1 MNLKEKLQGH
11 KVVKVCGSKF
21 VIRRINPIMDF
32 PADKMPQIFTSF
44 KSERK
49 TDKTPYS
56 ATTILEQMIRVIEA
70 GVVSPE
76 LVPVG
81 KADKRGKEDGI
92 TAEDLFRDEETGVK
106 LFQEIMLHS
115 LNHYRGL
122 KGVFFS
128 LKNRLTFAINLAKN
142 MATARQV

>member
-11 KVVKVCGSKF
+11 KVVKVCGQKF
-21 VIRRINPIMDF
+21 VIRKINPIIDF

-49 TDKTPYS
+49 TEKSPYS
-56 ATTILEQMIRVIEA
+56 PQALMEQMIRVIEA

-76 LVPVG
+76 LVPIG
-81 KADKRGKEDGI
+81 KGEKRGKEAGI
-92 TAEDLFRDEETGVK
+92 TAEDLFRDEEVGVK
-106 LFQEIMLHS
+106 LFQEIMLHA
-115 LNHYRGL
+115 LNKYRGI

-142 MATARQV
+142 TALVRQQ

>member
-1 MNLKEKLQGH
+1 MNLKDKLQGH
-11 KVVKVCGSKF
+11 KVIKVCGQKF
-21 VIRRINPIMDF
+21 TIRKINPIMDF

-49 TDKTPYS
+49 TEKSAFS
-56 ATTILEQMIRVIEA
+56 ATAIMEQMMRVIEA
-70 GVVSPE
+70 GVVYPP
-76 LVPVG
+76 LVPIG
-81 KADKRGKEDGI
+81 KGDKHGKEDGI
-92 TAEDLFRDEETGVK
+92 TAEDLFRDEESGVK

-115 LNHYRGL
+115 LNRFRGV